1 MPITLAD
8 LYQPQDYS
16 LDFPDVPSYAYS
28 YEDIPKNLRRS
39 NKDDLLSGLAQAF
52 GNFGS
57 GQFGQAL
64 AAAAARIKANRDAE
78 VEDYRAHQERGYQA
92 RERQAEKQAQL
103 LSIKQRQEV
112 ERQKAQRVLAVYQ
125 QTQGTIHPADQA
137 SAVRLDAAA
146 RALDLDEIQKIAQSA
161 AERGSMYTQG
171 VNPDDPTAIAK
182 YKHDREIAQYA
193 EQQQL
198 QMDANIKQAQ
208 KMRELGLT
216 APPAP
221 PQPYNDPVQTALAIQ
236 RGLQAEGLGPYRPDL
251 LKRYANEANR
261 PPSIDPLAK
270 MAAEASKD
278 PLTGEIKEDLYRKN
292 METLTRMLRGGQ
304 VNAAVPPRLGGQV
317 NASPSHAVPTGPGG
331 KPPVNPLKPPPRDYP
346 KELLAKPEVAKRIRD
361 LEAKHVPKE
370 QIIKLLRQAG
380 LMK

>member
-16 LDFPDVPSYAYS
+16 LDFPDIPKYAYS
-28 YEDIPKNLRRS
+28 YEDIPRNLRRS
-39 NKDDLLSGLAQAF
+39 SKDDLLSGLAQAF

-64 AAAAARIKANRDAE
+64 AAAAARINANKDAE
-78 VEDYRAHQERGYQA
+78 VGDYRAQQERGYQA
-92 RERQAEKQAQL
+92 QERQAEKSARL
-103 LSIKQRQEV
+103 LSLKQREQTEK
-112 ERQKAQRVLAVYQ
+112 EKAQRVLAVYQ

-137 SAVRLDAAA
+137 SAARLDAAA
-146 RALDLDEIQKIAQSA
+146 RALDIDEIQKIAQNA
-161 AERGSMYTQG
+161 AERGAMYTQG

-182 YKHDREIAQYA
+182 YKHDQQIQQYE
-193 EQQQL
+193 EQQKL
-198 QMDANIKQAQ
+198 QVDSNIAQAQ

-216 APPAP
+216 APPNP

-261 PPSIDPLAK
+261 PSSIDPLAK

-278 PLTGEIKEDLYRKN
+278 PLTGQINESLYQQN
-292 METLTRMLRGGQ
+292 MATLSKMLRPGSSASPALPKVGGS
-304 VNAAVPPRLGGQV
+304 V
-317 NASPSHAVPTGPGG
+317 NASHAAPTGPGG
-331 KPPVNPLKPPPRDYP
+331 KPPVNPLKPPPKDYP
-346 KELLAKPEVAKRIRD
+346 KELLAKPEVAKRIKD